1 MRGSAN
7 GVDDG
12 LTMTSTL
19 LSPEQYAHLFPTA
32 ATGRFGR
39 QITTIAYADPE
50 TAPARTVTV
59 WRMRERMQ
67 ASDFRID
74 PQVISGAIVE
84 RMVTGHTL

>member
-19 LSPEQYAHLFPTA
+19 LSQEQLEHLFPTA
-32 ATGRFGR
+32 GGRFGR
-39 QITTIAYADPE
+39 QIKTIAYADPE
-50 TAPARTVTV
+50 TAPARTMTV

-74 PQVISGAIVE
+74 PRVVSGAIVE

>member
-1 MRGSAN
+1 MRGSAK

-19 LSPEQYAHLFPTA
+19 LSPEQLEHLFPT

-50 TAPARTVTV
+50 TAPART
-59 WRMRERMQ
+59 
-67 ASDFRID
+67 
-74 PQVISGAIVE
+74 
-84 RMVTGHTL
+84 

>member
-1 MRGSAN
+1 MRGSPN

-19 LSPEQYAHLFPTA
+19 LSQEQLEHLFPT

-39 QITTIAYADPE
+39 QIKTIAYADPE

-67 ASDFRID
+67 ASDFRVD

>member
-19 LSPEQYAHLFPTA
+19 LSHEQLEHLFPT

-39 QITTIAYADPE
+39 QIKTIAWADPE
-50 TAPARTVTV
+50 TAPTRTTTV
-59 WRMRERMQ
+59 WRMRERMKS
-67 ASDFRID
+67 SDFQID
-74 PQVISGAIVE
+74 PRVVSGAIVE
-84 RMVTGHTL
+84 RMYAGHAL